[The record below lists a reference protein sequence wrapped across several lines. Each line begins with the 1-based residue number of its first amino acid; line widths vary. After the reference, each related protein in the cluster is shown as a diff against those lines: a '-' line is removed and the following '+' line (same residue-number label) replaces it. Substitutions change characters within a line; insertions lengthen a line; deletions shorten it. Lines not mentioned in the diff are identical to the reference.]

1 MTTIKQAYLNHT
13 ISDLPSV
20 KGVMWNNMCE
30 RIPAHAR
37 HRNPREFKYQHKHV
51 QTCID
56 VLKSEPTLRSF
67 ERLSDAI
74 YPRVSGKRLVAHRI
88 AARIALKIPN
98 TPFILARSLRTNNY
112 TITLKSGAIMYKGRP
127 TLKNELQY
135 DILKAAWVYNNGRSI
150 QTVRII
156 SSEILSSEDGITADK
171 NGRAHIYYAF
181 FERYA
186 DIPNELT
193 LDGRT
198 YIYAMDNNDTANF
211 IDRTFEND
219 MRIMSNYD
227 ATYALEEINELQ
239 SRYSTHH
246 LRGQPSLEA
255 GAPAIGVELELDNIT
270 NDDDLVKN
278 VTDFIRSGLAWRGS
292 VTAVNDGSLGNY
304 GAEFVTGWG
313 DPELVVGVLEKTLD
327 EHGLRTDR
335 NCTAAC
341 GVHIHLSR
349 TYFTNTTHIA
359 AVQWVLER
367 DMFRPIVEFVSHRYN
382 TYYCKAGVHGRRY
395 DNPQSGKYRAV
406 NCDHTPT
413 IEFRMFGAPKN
424 VGDMFHYKDL
434 VLSVVEWA
442 RGMPRLWTP
451 RAFGKWLAMQPKYV
465 RFFRHIEQ
473 VLCQFEGA
481 ETAELVQDALNTARL
496 VASMPLPETTTTHL
510 SEQMVAQIAEIV
522 GSRTVATVNTSVP
535 VRDLDESYIFSQVTV
550 NEN

>member
-13 ISDLPSV
+13 IGGLPSV
-20 KGVMWNNMCE
+20 KDVMRSNTHAS
-30 RIPAHAR
+30 IPSHTR
-37 HRNPREFKYQHKHV
+37 HHNPRRFKYEHKYV
-51 QTCID
+51 QACID
-56 VLKSEPTLRSF
+56 VLKSEPTLQSV
-67 ERLSDAI
+67 ERLADAI
-74 YPRVSGKRLVAHRI
+74 HPRVSGNRPVAHRV

-98 TPFILARSLRTNNY
+98 TPFILVRSLHTNIHA
-112 TITLKSGAIMYKGRP
+112 ITVKSNTVMYKGRP
-127 TLKNELQY
+127 AFKNELQY
-135 DILKAAWVYNNGRSI
+135 DILKAEWVDNNNRNVR
-150 QTVRII
+150 TVRVI
-156 SSEILSSEDGITADK
+156 SSEILSSEDGSTSDK
-171 NGRAHIYYAF
+171 NGRVHIYYAF
-181 FERYA
+181 FERTA
-186 DIPNELT
+186 AIPNELT

-198 YIYAMDNNDTANF
+198 YIYAMDDSDTVNF
-211 IDRTFEND
+211 IDQTFEND

-227 ATYALEEINELQ
+227 VTYALEEINELQ
-239 SRYSTHH
+239 DRYSTRL

-349 TYFTNTTHIA
+349 TYFTDIAHIA

-382 TYYCKAGVHGRRY
+382 TPYCKAGGNGRRY

-451 RAFGKWLAMQPKYV
+451 RAFGKWLAAQPKYV

-535 VRDLDESYIFSQVTV
+535 VRDLDERYIFSQGTV